1 MKWGGYAL
9 NINKHRV
16 KIKDL
21 SKKTNPAVFKFNT
34 TAEVEPLKGIIGQD
48 RAVRS
53 LQFALDI
60 DIQGYN
66 IYLAGAFGTGKTTL
80 ASDMVM
86 KKAEKEAIPPDWC
99 YVYNFKNPDAPKA
112 ISLPAGQG
120 INFKKAV
127 AASIEN
133 IVQQITKTLESQEYE
148 QQKNLILNEFMEE
161 TNNRYLQ
168 LEEEARTYGFTIS
181 RNQSGISSV
190 PLKDGEP
197 MSQEDYLNLTD
208 EERQQLMA
216 NSTTVQEKMAVAL
229 RNYREGEK
237 IVKEKLAQLERLT
250 VQQVATPYFDELAT
264 QFNGVGEVGEYL
276 DEMQQDLLE
285 NIDAFARPEE
295 KGVSALFRLDRRDP
309 LKKYQVNLFI
319 DNSHLQHAPVIYEPN
334 PNFANLFGQI
344 LYENEF
350 GILATD
356 YSKIKAGA
364 LHRANG
370 GYLIL
375 HVWDL
380 IKNFYVWDGLKRVL
394 KNEEITIESVG
405 RMMGITNTESLQP
418 QPIPA
423 KIKVILIGE
432 SIYYHLIY
440 SQDEEFQ
447 KLFKI
452 RADFDDEMPR
462 SRKHVYEYAQFIG
475 SVCNEKNLRHF
486 DAEAVAAVVD
496 YSSRMADDQSK
507 LSASFNKL
515 VEIIYEADAWAKSA
529 NSSIIRAKH
538 VQKAISE
545 KKYRSS
551 MSEDRVHE
559 YIVRNHL
566 LIDVDSSKIG
576 QINGLAVFAMG
587 DYNFGRPVRITAK
600 TFMGEKGLV
609 NIEREIRL
617 SGTIHSKGILTL
629 SGYMGAQYAQD
640 KPLSISAS
648 LTFEQSYSGI
658 DGDSASSAELYA
670 LLSSLAEVPIYQGIA
685 VTGSVNQN
693 GEIQPVGGINQ
704 KIEGFF
710 KTCQSLG
717 LNGRQ
722 GVIIPIQNVSQLMLD
737 EEVVQAIGQKQFNL
751 WAISHID
758 QGLEILTGKEAGI
771 KDEFGRYP
779 ADSIHGLVDQ
789 KLHQWNEQRQTG
801 SNGMRRRTPGA
812 KAYQPK
818 RRRKVQ

>member
-1 MKWGGYAL
+1 MNL
-9 NINKHRV
+9 NKHRV
-16 KIKDL
+16 KLKDL
-21 SKKTNPAVFKFNT
+21 CKKTNPAVFKFNT
-34 TAEVEPLKGIIGQD
+34 TAEIEPLKGIIGQE

-66 IYLAGAFGTGKTTL
+66 VYLAGAFGTGKTTL
-80 ASDMVM
+80 ASEMVTE
-86 KKAEKEAIPPDWC
+86 KARREAIPPDWC

-112 ISLPAGQG
+112 ISLPAGKG
-120 INFKKAV
+120 ANFKKAV
-127 AASIEN
+127 AASIES
-133 IVQQITKTLESQEYE
+133 IVNQITKALESQEYE
-148 QQKNLILNEFMEE
+148 QQKNQILNQFMEE

-168 LEEEARTYGFTIS
+168 MEEEARSYGFTIS
-181 RNQSGISSV
+181 RSQTGITSV
-190 PLKDGEP
+190 PAKNGEP
-197 MSQEDYLNLTD
+197 ISQEEYLNMSD

-216 NSTTVQEKMAVAL
+216 NSTVVQEKLAEAL

-237 IVKEKLAQLERLT
+237 NVKEKIANLEKQTARVVT
-250 VQQVATPYFDELAT
+250 KPYFDDLAA
-264 QFNGVGEVGEYL
+264 QFNGIGEVGEYL
-276 DEMQQDLLE
+276 AEMQQDLLE
-285 NIDAFARPEE
+285 NVEAFLAKPEE
-295 KGVSALFRLDRRDP
+295 KGMNSLFRLDRRDP
-309 LKKYQVNLFI
+309 LKKYQINLFI
-319 DNSHLQHAPVIYEPN
+319 DNSHLEHAPVIYEPN

-356 YSKIKAGA
+356 YSKVKAGT

-432 SIYYHLIY
+432 AIYYYMIY
-440 SQDEEFQ
+440 AQDEEFQ

-452 RADFDDEMPR
+452 RADFDVEMPR
-462 SRKHVYEYAQFIG
+462 SRKHVYEFAQFIG
-475 SVCNEKNLRHF
+475 SVCNDKSLRHF

-496 YSSRMADDQSK
+496 YSSRMADDQNK
-507 LSASFNKL
+507 LSTSFNKL
-515 VEIIYEADAWAKSA
+515 VEIIYEADAWAKAA
-529 NSSIIRAKH
+529 NSSIIRVKH
-538 VQKAISE
+538 VKKAINE
-545 KKYRSS
+545 KRYRSS

-559 YIVRNHL
+559 YIVNNRL
-566 LIDVDSSKIG
+566 LIDVDSYKAG
-576 QINGLAVFAMG
+576 QINGLAVFEMG
-587 DYNFGRPVRITAK
+587 DYHFGRPVRITAK
-600 TFMGEKGLV
+600 TYVGEKGLV

-629 SGYMGAQYAQD
+629 SGYMGDQYAQN

-658 DGDSASSAELYA
+658 DGDSASSTELYA

-693 GEIQPVGGINQ
+693 GEIQPVGGVNQ

-710 KTCQSLG
+710 KTCQALG

-737 EEVVQAIGQKQFNL
+737 DEVIEAIGQKQFNL

-758 QGLEILTGKEAGI
+758 QGLEILTGKEAGSR
-771 KDEFGRYP
+771 DDYGRFP
-779 ADSIHGLVDQ
+779 ADSIHYLVDQ
-789 KLHQWNEQRQTG
+789 KLRQWNERRQ
-801 SNGMRRRTPGA
+801 NGNNGTRRQFSGE
-812 KAYQPK
+812 KAHRQK
-818 RRRKVQ
+818 RRSKV

>member
-1 MKWGGYAL
+1 MNL
-9 NINKHRV
+9 NKHRV
-16 KIKDL
+16 KLKDL
-21 SKKTNPAVFKFNT
+21 CKKTNPAVFKFNT
-34 TAEVEPLKGIIGQD
+34 TAEIEPLKGIIGQE

-66 IYLAGAFGTGKTTL
+66 VYLAGAFGTGKTTL
-80 ASDMVM
+80 ASEMVTE
-86 KKAEKEAIPPDWC
+86 KARRESIPPDWC

-112 ISLPAGQG
+112 ISLPAGKG
-120 INFKKAV
+120 ANFKKAV
-127 AASIEN
+127 AASIES
-133 IVQQITKTLESQEYE
+133 IVNQITKALESQEYE
-148 QQKNLILNEFMEE
+148 QQKNQILNQFMEE

-168 LEEEARTYGFTIS
+168 MEEEARSYGFTIS
-181 RNQSGISSV
+181 RNQTGITSV
-190 PLKDGEP
+190 PAKNGEP
-197 MSQEDYLNLTD
+197 ISQEEYLNMSD

-216 NSTTVQEKMAVAL
+216 NSTVVQEKLAEAL

-237 IVKEKLAQLERLT
+237 NVKEKIANLEKQTARVVT
-250 VQQVATPYFDELAT
+250 KPYFDDLAA
-264 QFNGVGEVGEYL
+264 QFNGIGEVGEYL
-276 DEMQQDLLE
+276 AEMQQDLLE
-285 NIDAFARPEE
+285 NVEAFLAKPEE
-295 KGVSALFRLDRRDP
+295 KGMNSLFRLDRRDP
-309 LKKYQVNLFI
+309 LKKYQINLFI
-319 DNSHLQHAPVIYEPN
+319 DNSHLEHAPVIYEPN

-356 YSKIKAGA
+356 YSKVKAGT

-432 SIYYHLIY
+432 AIYYYMIY
-440 SQDEEFQ
+440 AQDEEFQ

-452 RADFDDEMPR
+452 RADFDVEMPR
-462 SRKHVYEYAQFIG
+462 SRKHVYEFAQFIG
-475 SVCNEKNLRHF
+475 SVCNDKSLRHF

-496 YSSRMADDQSK
+496 YSSRMADDQNK
-507 LSASFNKL
+507 LSTSFNKL
-515 VEIIYEADAWAKSA
+515 VEIIYEADAWAKAA
-529 NSSIIRAKH
+529 NSSIIRVKH
-538 VQKAISE
+538 VKKAINE
-545 KKYRSS
+545 KRYRSS

-559 YIVRNHL
+559 YIVNNRL
-566 LIDVDSSKIG
+566 LIDVDSYKAG
-576 QINGLAVFAMG
+576 QINGLAVFEMG
-587 DYNFGRPVRITAK
+587 DYHFGRPVRITAK
-600 TFMGEKGLV
+600 TYVGEKGLV

-629 SGYMGAQYAQD
+629 SGYMGDQYAQN

-658 DGDSASSAELYA
+658 DGDSASSTELYA

-693 GEIQPVGGINQ
+693 GEIQPVGGVNQ

-710 KTCQSLG
+710 KTCQALG

-737 EEVVQAIGQKQFNL
+737 DEVIEAIGQKQFNL

-758 QGLEILTGKEAGI
+758 QGLEILTGKEAGSR
-771 KDEFGRYP
+771 DDYGRFP
-779 ADSIHGLVDQ
+779 ADSIHYLVDQ
-789 KLHQWNEQRQTG
+789 KLRQWNERRQ
-801 SNGMRRRTPGA
+801 NGNNGTRRQFSGE
-812 KAYQPK
+812 KAHRQK
-818 RRRKVQ
+818 RRSKV

>member
-1 MKWGGYAL
+1 MNL
-9 NINKHRV
+9 NKHRV
-16 KIKDL
+16 KLKDL
-21 SKKTNPAVFKFNT
+21 CKKTNPAVFKFNT
-34 TAEVEPLKGIIGQD
+34 TAEIEPLKGIIGQE

-66 IYLAGAFGTGKTTL
+66 VYLAGAFGTGKTTL
-80 ASDMVM
+80 ASEMVM
-86 KKAEKEAIPPDWC
+86 EKARREAIPPDWC

-112 ISLPAGQG
+112 ISLPAGKG
-120 INFKKAV
+120 ADFKKAV
-127 AASIEN
+127 AASIES
-133 IVQQITKTLESQEYE
+133 IVNQITKALESQEYE
-148 QQKNLILNEFMEE
+148 QQKNQILNQFMEE

-168 LEEEARTYGFTIS
+168 MEEEARSYGFTIS
-181 RNQSGISSV
+181 RSQTGITSV
-190 PLKDGEP
+190 PAKNGEP
-197 MSQEDYLNLTD
+197 ISQEEYLNMSD

-216 NSTTVQEKMAVAL
+216 NSTVVQEKLAEAL

-237 IVKEKLAQLERLT
+237 NVKEKIANLEKQTARVVT
-250 VQQVATPYFDELAT
+250 KPYFDDLAA
-264 QFNGVGEVGEYL
+264 QFNGIGEVGEYL
-276 DEMQQDLLE
+276 AEMQQDLLE
-285 NIDAFARPEE
+285 NVEAFFVKPEE
-295 KGVSALFRLDRRDP
+295 KGMNSLFRLDRRDP
-309 LKKYQVNLFI
+309 LKKYQINLFI
-319 DNSHLQHAPVIYEPN
+319 DNSHLEHAPVIYEPN

-356 YSKIKAGA
+356 YSKVKAGT

-432 SIYYHLIY
+432 AMYYYMIYA
-440 SQDEEFQ
+440 QDEEFQ

-452 RADFDDEMPR
+452 RADFDVEMPR
-462 SRKHVYEYAQFIG
+462 SRKHVYEFAQFIG
-475 SVCNEKNLRHF
+475 SVCNDKSLRHF

-496 YSSRMADDQSK
+496 YSSRMADDQNK
-507 LSASFNKL
+507 LSTSFNKL
-515 VEIIYEADAWAKSA
+515 VEIIYEADAWAKAA
-529 NSSIIRAKH
+529 NSSIIRVKH
-538 VQKAISE
+538 VKKAINE
-545 KKYRSS
+545 KRYRSS

-559 YIVRNHL
+559 YIVNNRL
-566 LIDVDSSKIG
+566 LIDVDSYKAG
-576 QINGLAVFAMG
+576 QINGLAVFEMG
-587 DYNFGRPVRITAK
+587 DYHFGRPVRITAK
-600 TFMGEKGLV
+600 TYVGEKGLV

-629 SGYMGAQYAQD
+629 SGYMGDQYAQN

-658 DGDSASSAELYA
+658 DGDSASSTELYA

-693 GEIQPVGGINQ
+693 GEIQPVGGVNQ

-710 KTCQSLG
+710 KTCQALG

-722 GVIIPIQNVSQLMLD
+722 GVIIPIQNVSQ
-737 EEVVQAIGQKQFNL
+737 
-751 WAISHID
+751 
-758 QGLEILTGKEAGI
+758 
-771 KDEFGRYP
+771 
-779 ADSIHGLVDQ
+779 
-789 KLHQWNEQRQTG
+789 
-801 SNGMRRRTPGA
+801 
-812 KAYQPK
+812 
-818 RRRKVQ
+818 